1 MHPRYRSAFAN
12 LDANLQQELLPLI
25 DSPQFKAILDPQT
38 ISRLMARSGLDENA
52 LALALLPLA
61 ASCALTP
68 LSEFNVGAIARG
80 ISGHWYFGANMEFS
94 GAPLQQTI
102 HAEQCAVTHAWL
114 CGEKQL
120 VAITVNY
127 TPCGHC
133 RQFMNELNSGG
144 MLQVC
149 LPGQPPRTLAE
160 YLPEAFGPADLKIS
174 QVLMDEHPQSF
185 VGHQDPLTNAA
196 IQAAAASYA
205 PYSGAYSGVA
215 LLSDEGIVYAGRY
228 AENAAYNP
236 SLPPLQ
242 SALILMNLQGG
253 DCLAIRQAVLAET
266 AGAKLSQ
273 HKATRATLED
283 LGCHQLQVIALQTAS

>member
-1 MHPRYRSAFAN
+1 MHPRYSSAFAG
-12 LDANLQQELLPLI
+12 LDATLQQELLPLI

-38 ISRLMARSGLDENA
+38 ISRLVTRSGLDENS
-52 LALALLPLA
+52 LAIALLPLA

-94 GAPLQQTI
+94 GAPLQQTV
-102 HAEQCAVTHAWL
+102 HAEQSAVTHAWL
-114 CGEKQL
+114 SGEKKL
-120 VAITVNY
+120 AAITVNY

-144 MLQVC
+144 LLQVC
-149 LPGQPPRTLAE
+149 LPGQPARTLAQ
-160 YLPEAFGPADLKIS
+160 YLPEAFGPADLQVS
-174 QVLMDEHPQSF
+174 QLLMDEHAQSF
-185 VGHQDPLTNAA
+185 AGHQDLLMNAA

-215 LLSDEGIVYAGRY
+215 LLSDDGTVYAGRY

-242 SALILMNLQGG
+242 SALILMNLRGG
-253 DCLAIRQAVLAET
+253 DCLTIRRAVLAET
-266 AGAKLSQ
+266 PGAKLSQ
-273 HKATRATLED
+273 YNATRATLEA
-283 LGCHQLQVIALQTAS
+283 LGCHQLQVVTLQPAP

>member
-1 MHPRYRSAFAN
+1 MHPRYSIAFAN
-12 LDANLQQELLPLI
+12 LDATLQQELLPLI

-38 ISRLMARSGLDENA
+38 ISRLVTRCGLDENA

-80 ISGHWYFGANMEFS
+80 ISGHWYFGANMEFT
-94 GAPLQQTI
+94 GAPLQQTV
-102 HAEQCAVTHAWL
+102 HAEQSAVTHAWL
-114 CGEKQL
+114 SGEKKL
-120 VAITVNY
+120 AAITVNY

-144 MLQVC
+144 ALQVC
-149 LPGQPPRTLAE
+149 LPGRPPRTLAD
-160 YLPEAFGPADLKIS
+160 YLPEAFGPADLQIS
-174 QVLMDEHPQSF
+174 QLLMDEHHQPF
-185 VGHQDPLTNAA
+185 AGHHDPLTHAA
-196 IQAAAASYA
+196 VQAAAASYA

-215 LLSDEGIVYAGRY
+215 LLSEDGTVYCGRY

-242 SALILMNLQGG
+242 SALILMNLRGG
-253 DCLAIRQAVLAET
+253 DCFSIRQAVLAET
-266 AGAKLSQ
+266 SGAKLSQ
-273 HKATRATLED
+273 HSATRATLEA
-283 LGCHQLQVIALQTAS
+283 LGCHQLQVVALQAAP

>member
-114 CGEKQL
+114 SGEKQL

>member
-12 LDANLQQELLPLI
+12 LDAILQQELLPLI
-25 DSPQFKAILDPQT
+25 DSSQFKAILDPQT

-114 CGEKQL
+114 SGEKQL

-144 MLQVC
+144 LLQVC
-149 LPGQPPRTLAE
+149 LPGRPPRTLAE
-160 YLPEAFGPADLKIS
+160 YLPEAFGPADLQIS
-174 QVLMDEHPQSF
+174 QVLMDEDTQSF
-185 VGHQDPLTNAA
+185 VGHQDPLINAA

-215 LLSDEGIVYAGRY
+215 LLSDKGTVYAGRY

-253 DCLAIRQAVLAET
+253 DCHAISQAVLAET

-283 LGCHQLQVIALQTAS
+283 LGCHQLQVIALQTAP